1 MGMHVDHPAFQ
12 VAAARRML
20 ARNGCE
26 SRVAGQVALR
36 DPDRPGEFWISPWGY
51 FDETLPDHVVHVD
64 MDLRVLTGAGG
75 VSPAVGFHAEMLVD
89 RPGANAVIHTHS
101 PFVEVL
107 STTGTDVGMYSADAC
122 LFHDEQA
129 HYFDDGVRPIVH
141 GPRMSAALGDRSV
154 LWLGNH
160 GVVIVAGSLALATV
174 KAITLESS
182 ARCHVEAQSIGG
194 KEMPIAEAVR
204 SKGLYL
210 ENFIGAMWEANW
222 RRLRRSDPD
231 LFETLDA

>member
-1 MGMHVDHPAFQ
+1 MGMHIDHPAFQ

-20 ARNGCE
+20 ARGGCE

-36 DPDRPGEFWISPWGY
+36 DPDRPETLWISPWGY
-51 FDETLPDHVVHVD
+51 FDETLPDHVVHVS
-64 MDLRVLTGAGG
+64 MDLEVLSGDGG
-75 VSPAVGFHAEMLVD
+75 VSPAVGFHARMLRD
-89 RPGANAVIHTHS
+89 RPAAGAVIHTHS
-101 PFVEVL
+101 PYVEVL
-107 STTGTDVGMYSADAC
+107 STTGADMGMYSADAC

-129 HYFDDGVRPIVH
+129 HYFDDGVRPIVD
-141 GPRMSAALGDRSV
+141 GPRMSAALGERSV

-160 GVVIVAGSLALATV
+160 GVVIVAASLALATV
-174 KAITLESS
+174 KAITLETS
-182 ARCHVEAQSIGG
+182 ARCHVEAQQIGG

-204 SKGLYL
+204 SKALYL

-231 LFETLDA
+231 LFETLDS

>member
-1 MGMHVDHPAFQ
+1 MRIDHPAFE

-20 ARNGCE
+20 ARGGCE

-36 DPDRPGEFWISPWGY
+36 DPARTDAFWISPWGY
-51 FDETLPDHVVHVD
+51 FDETLPEHVVQVN
-64 MDLRVLTGAGG
+64 MALEVLQGDSG
-75 VSPAVGFHAEMLVD
+75 VSPAVGFHAEMLRT
-89 RPGANAVIHTHS
+89 RPHAAAVVHTHS
-101 PFVEVL
+101 PYVEVL
-107 STTGTDVGMYSADAC
+107 STTGADMGMYSADAC

-129 HYFDDGVRPIVH
+129 HYFDDGVRPIVD
-141 GPRMSAALGDRSV
+141 GPRMSAALGNRRV

-160 GVVIVAGSLALATV
+160 GVVIVAESLALATV
-174 KAITLESS
+174 MAITLETS
-182 ARCHVEAQSIGG
+182 ARCHVQAQMIGG

-210 ENFIGAMWEANW
+210 HNFIDAMWEANW

-231 LFETLDA
+231 LFELLED

>member
-1 MGMHVDHPAFQ
+1 MQLDHPAFQ

-20 ARNGCE
+20 ARGGCE

-36 DPDRPGEFWISPWGY
+36 DPERADTFWISPWGY
-51 FDETLPDHVVHVD
+51 FDETLPDHVVHVG
-64 MDLRVLTGAGG
+64 MDLGILAGEGG
-75 VSPAVGFHAEMLVD
+75 VSPAVGFHAELLRD
-89 RPGANAVIHTHS
+89 RPAARAVVHTHS
-101 PFVEVL
+101 HFVEVL
-107 STTGTDVGMYSADAC
+107 STTGTDMGMYSADAC

-129 HYFDDGVRPIVH
+129 HYFDDGIRPIVD

-160 GVVIVAGSLALATV
+160 GVVVVDESLALATV
-174 KAITLESS
+174 KAITLETS
-182 ARCHVEAQSIGG
+182 ARCHVEAQLIGG

-204 SKGLYL
+204 SKRLYL
-210 ENFIGAMWEANW
+210 QNFIDAMWEANW

-231 LFETLDA
+231 LFDVLER

>member
-1 MGMHVDHPAFQ
+1 MHIGHPAFR

-20 ARNGCE
+20 ARGGCE

-36 DPDRPGEFWISPWGY
+36 DPDRAETMWISPWGY
-51 FDETLPDHVVHVD
+51 FDETLPEHVVHVSL
-64 MDLRVLTGAGG
+64 DLEVLDGDGG
-75 VSPAVGFHAEMLVD
+75 VSPAVGFHAQMLRD
-89 RPGANAVIHTHS
+89 RPTATAVIHTHS
-101 PFVEVL
+101 HFVEVL
-107 STTGTDVGMYSADAC
+107 STTGADMGMYSADAC

-129 HYFDDGVRPIVH
+129 HYFDDGIRPIVD
-141 GPRMSAALGDRSV
+141 GARMSAALGDRSV

-160 GVVIVAGSLALATV
+160 GVVITDETLALATV

-182 ARCHVEAQSIGG
+182 ARCHVEAQMIGG

-204 SKGLYL
+204 SKRLYL
-210 ENFIGAMWEANW
+210 ENFIDAMWEANW

-231 LFETLDA
+231 LFDVLDA

>member
-1 MGMHVDHPAFQ
+1 MHIDHPAFQ

-20 ARNGCE
+20 ARAGCE

-36 DPDRPGEFWISPWGY
+36 DPDRPDTLWISPWGY
-51 FDETLPDHVVHVD
+51 FDETLPEHVVQVS
-64 MDLRVLTGAGG
+64 MDLEVLTGTGG
-75 VSPAVGFHAEMLVD
+75 VSPAVGFHAEMLRT
-89 RPGANAVIHTHS
+89 RPAAHAVIHAHS
-101 PFVEVL
+101 HFVEVL
-107 STTGTDVGMYSADAC
+107 STTGSDMGMYSADAC

-129 HYFDDGVRPIVH
+129 HYFDDGVRPIVD
-141 GPRMSAALGDRSV
+141 GLRMSAALGSRSV

-160 GVVIVAGSLALATV
+160 GVVIADGSLALATV

-182 ARCHVEAQSIGG
+182 ARCAVEAQMIGG

-204 SKGLYL
+204 SKRLYL
-210 ENFIGAMWEANW
+210 DNFIGAMWDANW

-231 LFETLDA
+231 LFDVLDG